1 MKIDTLALRMRPRAP
16 LEAADLGARL
26 CQTTARSV
34 YACYAVAYLP
44 VLALAS
50 ASFEIAAWVPSVLL
64 FWAKPWLDRTVVFVL
79 SRAAFGQATT
89 VGDLW
94 RARRDV
100 WWRHWWLT
108 WTWRRLSPWR
118 SFTQPVYQ
126 LEGLSLWR
134 IRPRVKQIKSRKR
147 GAALAMMLAFL
158 FAEICLAITILSL
171 LWWFAPPNEVPD
183 LLTFMLTL
191 MVEGSTFFAVA
202 AFASYAITVA
212 FLHPFYVAAGFAM
225 YLNRRAELE
234 AWDVEQELRRAFAT

>member
-1 MKIDTLALRMRPRAP
+1 MKVDALALRLRPRTS

-44 VLALAS
+44 VLALAV
-50 ASFEIAAWVPSVLL
+50 ASFEIALWVPSLFV

-89 VGDLW
+89 VADLW
-94 RARRDV
+94 RARREV
-100 WWRHWWLT
+100 WWRQWWLT

-126 LEGLSLWR
+126 LEGLSR
-134 IRPRVKQIKSRKR
+134 IRRRVKQIKNRKR
-147 GAALAMMLAFL
+147 GSALLMTGAFATAESCL
-158 FAEICLAITILSL
+158 SFAILSL
-171 LWWFAPPNEVPD
+171 LVWFAPPNEAPD
-183 LLTFMLTL
+183 LLSM
-191 MVEGSTFFAVA
+191 MIEGATFFTVA
-202 AFASYAITVA
+202 AFISYVITVA
-212 FLHPFYVAAGFAM
+212 FLEPFYVAAGFAM

>member
-1 MKIDTLALRMRPRAP
+1 MRIDTLALRMRPRAP

-34 YACYAVAYLP
+34 YVCYAVAYLP
-44 VLALAS
+44 VLALAI
-50 ASFEIAAWVPSVLL
+50 ASFEIAAWVPSVFL
-64 FWAKPWLDRTVVFVL
+64 FAAKPWLDRTVVFVL

-100 WWRHWWLT
+100 WWRHLWLT

-126 LEGLSLWR
+126 LEGLSLTR
-134 IRPRVKQIKSRKR
+134 IRRRVKQIKSRKR
-147 GAALAMMLAFL
+147 GSALMMMLAFL
-158 FAEICLAITILSL
+158 VAEICLGLAILSL
-171 LWWFAPPNEVPD
+171 LVWFAPPNEAPD
-183 LLTFMLTL
+183 LLTM
-191 MVEGSTFFAVA
+191 MVEGAPFFAVA